1 MANRVKTS
9 VYIDRQESI
18 KNINNTLENLKLNN
32 INIGFNTTSLN
43 DLNKTINN
51 VFDNLS
57 TNFNKITSMNTV
69 FYDKGNAVRNI
80 ANIKDELGNTLK
92 VMQDV
97 KNEST
102 AFSLGNNFEK
112 QEKELDKFN
121 DEVLKLI
128 QTINIAKS
136 NNLLKTSAY
145 DGLLNR
151 ANKLQFGDDNGLKNL
166 QSAVNNIS
174 KSEQNVIRLRN
185 TINDIK
191 SSFENIKVSDNFSN
205 IDTTSIE
212 NYKQSLK
219 EAENL
224 LNNKLRNNSQSITNS
239 GISQITNN
247 LKSSFSDIQNQ
258 VKEYDKLANSI
269 EKARQQSEL
278 KANIQSNKDE
288 LNQTNAI
295 NKALE
300 EEYRQRQKLQE
311 TLSNSSNKLN
321 ILSDNE
327 IVDKNLINQAENDI
341 KSLQSIFNNFNT
353 DKSEK
358 EIDELLTKITRLSQ
372 EDLSKMTKTEKL
384 DTAVKSVSS
393 NVNNISKSES
403 QILTL
408 NKTINTLENNLDALK
423 TKYDK
428 LVKINPESLQ
438 KFNSELEKLKTISS
452 NVKSGDIIDGQKIKS
467 QCDVAR
473 DSLSKL
479 ENEVKKDGFRTGKQ
493 DVNSFGEA
501 VKNAFGNVGIYYGSS
516 VAIRE
521 VFNAMKQGVQD
532 VISVESAFVSL
543 RRIVD
548 MTDESANNLR
558 QEFGQMALNLATST
572 TDITNSITD
581 YAKLGYTLDEAKT
594 LATETQKFNLA
605 GDINNLGEATTNTVS
620 ALKGFGL
627 EAKNVTEVLDAENT
641 ASNKYAVSA
650 KGVAESLK
658 RSASAL
664 KVTGNNYKES
674 ISMITVADEINQ
686 DSEKTGNALKSIS
699 ANLVKTGKDGLK
711 FRDKILNYTNF
722 DISNGDGS
730 LKNTFEIF
738 KGIGKEWNKLTDEQK
753 NSLGMDLFG
762 RFCRS
767 KIKQNRGKLNLKMAC

>member
-1 MANRVKTS
+1 M
-9 VYIDRQESI
+9 
-18 KNINNTLENLKLNN
+18 
-32 INIGFNTTSLN
+32 
-43 DLNKTINN
+43 
-51 VFDNLS
+51 
-57 TNFNKITSMNTV
+57 
-69 FYDKGNAVRNI
+69 
-80 ANIKDELGNTLK
+80 
-92 VMQDV
+92 
-97 KNEST
+97 
-102 AFSLGNNFEK
+102 
-112 QEKELDKFN
+112 
-121 DEVLKLI
+121 
-128 QTINIAKS
+128 
-136 NNLLKTSAY
+136 
-145 DGLLNR
+145 
-151 ANKLQFGDDNGLKNL
+151 
-166 QSAVNNIS
+166 
-174 KSEQNVIRLRN
+174 
-185 TINDIK
+185 
-191 SSFENIKVSDNFSN
+191 
-205 IDTTSIE
+205 
-212 NYKQSLK
+212 
-219 EAENL
+219 
-224 LNNKLRNNSQSITNS
+224 
-239 GISQITNN
+239 
-247 LKSSFSDIQNQ
+247 
-258 VKEYDKLANSI
+258 
-269 EKARQQSEL
+269 
-278 KANIQSNKDE
+278 
-288 LNQTNAI
+288 
-295 NKALE
+295 
-300 EEYRQRQKLQE
+300 
-311 TLSNSSNKLN
+311 
-321 ILSDNE
+321 
-327 IVDKNLINQAENDI
+327 
-341 KSLQSIFNNFNT
+341 
-353 DKSEK
+353 
-358 EIDELLTKITRLSQ
+358 TKITRLSQ

-521 VFNAMKQGVQD
+521 MFNAMKQGIQD
-532 VISVESAFVSL
+532 VIQVESAFVSL

-558 QEFGQMALNLATST
+558 KEFGQMALNLATST

-664 KVTGNNYKES
+664 KVAGNDYKES

-686 DSEKTGNALKSIS
+686 DAEKTGNSLKSIS

-767 KIKQNRGKLNLKMAC
+767 KIGQNRGRLNLKMAC

>member
-32 INIGFNTTSLN
+32 INIGFNTTNLN

-51 VFDNLS
+51 VFNNLS

-69 FYDKGNAVRNI
+69 FDDKGNAVRNI

-121 DEVLKLI
+121 KKIKEMQEITSLYKNAEIIKPD
-128 QTINIAKS
+128 TINKIDKAI
-136 NNLLKTSAY
+136 
-145 DGLLNR
+145 
-151 ANKLQFGDDNGLKNL
+151 NKLDFFKSTEEDIQKVQDRVNRLSSSENGIVKLRDTISKIKNEKLNLQDNGDLDK
-166 QSAVNNIS
+166 VDT
-174 KSEQNVIRLRN
+174 KS
-185 TINDIK
+185 
-191 SSFENIKVSDNFSN
+191 
-205 IDTTSIE
+205 ID

-219 EAENL
+219 EAEKL
-224 LNNKLRNNSQSITNS
+224 LDKFRNNSPNITNGKVS
-239 GISQITNN
+239 ETINN
-247 LKSSFSDIQNQ
+247 LKSSFSNIQSQ
-258 VKEYDKLANSI
+258 VKEYDSLANAMAKVR
-269 EKARQQSEL
+269 EQSEL
-278 KANIQSNKDE
+278 KSNNQINKDE
-288 LNQTNAI
+288 LSQINAI
-295 NKALE
+295 NKSLE

-311 TLSNSSNKLN
+311 TLNNSSNKLN
-321 ILSDNE
+321 ILSNNE

-521 VFNAMKQGVQD
+521 MFNAMKQGIQD
-532 VISVESAFVSL
+532 VIQVESAFVSL

-650 KGVAESLK
+650 KDIAEILK
-658 RSASAL
+658 RSSSAL
-664 KVTGNNYKES
+664 KVAGNDYKQS
-674 ISMITVADEINQ
+674 IALGTVAQEVIQ
-686 DSEKTGNALKSIS
+686 DSSRVGTALEFRG
-699 ANLVKTGKDGLK
+699 LV
-711 FRDKILNYTNF
+711 
-722 DISNGDGS
+722 
-730 LKNTFEIF
+730 
-738 KGIGKEWNKLTDEQK
+738 
-753 NSLGMDLFG
+753 
-762 RFCRS
+762 
-767 KIKQNRGKLNLKMAC
+767 A

>member
-43 DLNKTINN
+43 DLNKNINN
-51 VFDNLS
+51 IFDNLS

-69 FYDKGNAVRNI
+69 FDDKGNAVRNI

-97 KNEST
+97 KGEYTTFN
-102 AFSLGNNFEK
+102 LGNNFEK

-121 DEVLKLI
+121 KKIKEMQEITSLYKNTEIIKPDTINKIDKAINKLDFFKSTEEDIQKVQDRVNRLSNSENGIVKLRDIISQIKNEKLKL
-128 QTINIAKS
+128 Q
-136 NNLLKTSAY
+136 
-145 DGLLNR
+145 
-151 ANKLQFGDDNGLKNL
+151 DNGDLDK
-166 QSAVNNIS
+166 VNT
-174 KSEQNVIRLRN
+174 KS
-185 TINDIK
+185 
-191 SSFENIKVSDNFSN
+191 
-205 IDTTSIE
+205 ID

-219 EAENL
+219 EAEKL
-224 LNNKLRNNSQSITNS
+224 LDKFRNNSPNITNGKVS
-239 GISQITNN
+239 ETINN
-247 LKSSFSDIQNQ
+247 FKSSFSNIQSQ

-288 LNQTNAI
+288 LNQINAI

-300 EEYRQRQKLQE
+300 EEYKQRQKLQE
-311 TLSNSSNKLN
+311 TLNNSNNKLN

-353 DKSEK
+353 DKSER
-358 EIDELLTKITRLSQ
+358 EIDELLTKITKLSQ

-501 VKNAFGNVGIYYGSS
+501 VKNAFGNVGIYYGST

-605 GDINNLGEATTNTVS
+605 GDINNLDEATTDTVS
-620 ALKGFGL
+620 TLKGFGL

-650 KGVAESLK
+650 QDIAEILK
-658 RSASAL
+658 RSSSAL
-664 KVTGNNYKES
+664 KVAGNDYKQS
-674 ISMITVADEINQ
+674 IALGTVAQEVN
-686 DSEKTGNALKSIS
+686 
-699 ANLVKTGKDGLK
+699 
-711 FRDKILNYTNF
+711 
-722 DISNGDGS
+722 
-730 LKNTFEIF
+730 
-738 KGIGKEWNKLTDEQK
+738 
-753 NSLGMDLFG
+753 
-762 RFCRS
+762 
-767 KIKQNRGKLNLKMAC
+767 

>member
-32 INIGFNTTSLN
+32 INIGFNTTNLN

-51 VFDNLS
+51 VFNNLS

-69 FYDKGNAVRNI
+69 FDDKGNAVRNI

-121 DEVLKLI
+121 KKIKEMQEITSLYKNAEIIKPD
-128 QTINIAKS
+128 TINKIDKAI
-136 NNLLKTSAY
+136 
-145 DGLLNR
+145 
-151 ANKLQFGDDNGLKNL
+151 NKLDFFKSTEEDIQKVQDRVNRLSSSENGIVK
-166 QSAVNNIS
+166 
-174 KSEQNVIRLRN
+174 LRN
-185 TINDIK
+185 TISKIK
-191 SSFENIKVSDNFSN
+191 NEKLNLQDNGDLDKVDTKS
-205 IDTTSIE
+205 ID

-219 EAENL
+219 EAEKL
-224 LNNKLRNNSQSITNS
+224 LDKFRNNSPNITNGKVS
-239 GISQITNN
+239 ETINN
-247 LKSSFSDIQNQ
+247 LKSSFSNIQSQ
-258 VKEYDKLANSI
+258 VKEYDSLANAMAKVR
-269 EKARQQSEL
+269 EQSEL
-278 KANIQSNKDE
+278 KSNNQINKDE
-288 LNQTNAI
+288 LSQINAI
-295 NKALE
+295 NKSLE

-311 TLSNSSNKLN
+311 TLNNSSNKLN
-321 ILSDNE
+321 ILSNNE

-452 NVKSGDIIDGQKIKS
+452 NVKSGDVIDGQKIKS

-521 VFNAMKQGVQD
+521 MFNAMKQGIQD
-532 VISVESAFVSL
+532 VIQVESAFVSL

-605 GDINNLGEATTNTVS
+605 GDINNLSEATTDTVS

-650 KGVAESLK
+650 KDIAEILK
-658 RSASAL
+658 RSSSAL
-664 KVTGNNYKES
+664 KVAGNDYKQS
-674 ISMITVADEINQ
+674 IALGTVAQEVIQ
-686 DSEKTGNALKSIS
+686 DSSRVGTALEFRG
-699 ANLVKTGKDGLK
+699 LV
-711 FRDKILNYTNF
+711 
-722 DISNGDGS
+722 
-730 LKNTFEIF
+730 
-738 KGIGKEWNKLTDEQK
+738 
-753 NSLGMDLFG
+753 
-762 RFCRS
+762 
-767 KIKQNRGKLNLKMAC
+767 A

>member
-1 MANRVKTS
+1 MVIF
-9 VYIDRQESI
+9 YII
-18 KNINNTLENLKLNN
+18 K
-32 INIGFNTTSLN
+32 
-43 DLNKTINN
+43 
-51 VFDNLS
+51 
-57 TNFNKITSMNTV
+57 
-69 FYDKGNAVRNI
+69 YC
-80 ANIKDELGNTLK
+80 
-92 VMQDV
+92 
-97 KNEST
+97 
-102 AFSLGNNFEK
+102 
-112 QEKELDKFN
+112 
-121 DEVLKLI
+121 
-128 QTINIAKS
+128 
-136 NNLLKTSAY
+136 
-145 DGLLNR
+145 
-151 ANKLQFGDDNGLKNL
+151 
-166 QSAVNNIS
+166 
-174 KSEQNVIRLRN
+174 
-185 TINDIK
+185 
-191 SSFENIKVSDNFSN
+191 
-205 IDTTSIE
+205 
-212 NYKQSLK
+212 
-219 EAENL
+219 
-224 LNNKLRNNSQSITNS
+224 
-239 GISQITNN
+239 
-247 LKSSFSDIQNQ
+247 
-258 VKEYDKLANSI
+258 
-269 EKARQQSEL
+269 
-278 KANIQSNKDE
+278 
-288 LNQTNAI
+288 
-295 NKALE
+295 
-300 EEYRQRQKLQE
+300 
-311 TLSNSSNKLN
+311 
-321 ILSDNE
+321 
-327 IVDKNLINQAENDI
+327 
-341 KSLQSIFNNFNT
+341 IFNNFNT

-521 VFNAMKQGVQD
+521 MFNAMKQGVQD

-558 QEFGQMALNLATST
+558 KEFGQMALNLATST

-605 GDINNLGEATTNTVS
+605 GDINNLSEATTNTVS

-650 KGVAESLK
+650 KDIAEILK
-658 RSASAL
+658 RSSSAL
-664 KVTGNNYKES
+664 KVAGNDYKQS
-674 ISMITVADEINQ
+674 IALGTVAQEVN
-686 DSEKTGNALKSIS
+686 
-699 ANLVKTGKDGLK
+699 
-711 FRDKILNYTNF
+711 
-722 DISNGDGS
+722 
-730 LKNTFEIF
+730 
-738 KGIGKEWNKLTDEQK
+738 
-753 NSLGMDLFG
+753 
-762 RFCRS
+762 
-767 KIKQNRGKLNLKMAC
+767 